1 MQIVY
6 NIEEVLEFI
15 REFPRDLVVLR
26 EKTAASGERLRSYA
40 LRVGG
45 IVEAHGFGEI
55 RSIRYAPGVTNST
68 ALSLCPLPFH
78 TDGSFL
84 QQPPR
89 RFMLSCII
97 DDGGGGGSN
106 IFYPLDELLA
116 ILPQWAEEA
125 FRTADFLFP
134 QTYDGDLARSWA
146 GTVLSTGDDGCSR
159 IRWRSD
165 HLFRPAVVHAH
176 GTRAAE
182 AVTWLHEHL
191 QKAQP
196 IKYLSRPGDTI
207 LVPNES
213 MLHGRTALTEE
224 SQRLVL
230 RVWVG

>member
-6 NIEEVLEFI
+6 NIEELLEFN
-15 REFPRDLVVLR
+15 RDFPRDLVVLR
-26 EKTAASGERLRSYA
+26 EKTAPSSEQLRGYA
-40 LRVGG
+40 LRIGG

-55 RSIRYAPGVTNST
+55 RSIRYDPRVTNST
-68 ALSLCPLPFH
+68 ALSLGPLPFH

-84 QQPPR
+84 QHPPR
-89 RFMLSCII
+89 RFMLSCIS

-106 IFYPLDELLA
+106 IFYPLDELLT
-116 ILPQWAEEA
+116 ILPQWAEES

-134 QTYDGDLARSWA
+134 QTYDGDLAISWI
-146 GTVLSTGDDGCSR
+146 GPILSTGVDGCSR

-165 HLFRPAVVHAH
+165 HLFRPAVVNAC

-191 QKAQP
+191 LTAQP
-196 IKYLSRPGDTI
+196 ITYLSHPGDTI

-213 MLHGRTALTEE
+213 ILHGRTALTAQ